1 MTTDTLIIDAE
12 VNSDSPQPTELA
24 GSSNSLGEVASTAD
38 PDVLDKKASYASL
51 LEDSS
56 PLVSF
61 PSEGIDHCDNKKVFQ
76 LSQLCRD
83 LIELT
88 KPRIVIMIL
97 VTTIATALIG
107 AGQALGMPALIWLL
121 MGTGLIAA
129 SAGTANQVWE
139 RQIDKRMTRTADRP
153 LAAARLPSRVGSIF
167 AGVLGI
173 AGSVIL
179 FSKFSATPAM
189 VGAATWLLYVL
200 VYTPMKTRTA
210 WNTSVGAVAGA
221 LPMLMGYTAAG
232 GELTDATGWL
242 LVGILAAWQYPH
254 FMAIA
259 WMYRKQYAEAGFQ
272 MSTTVDPTGKSAG
285 IQSVMGSILLIG
297 CACALCWMRS
307 TITGAGIASICTLVV
322 SWPMLNASIKF
333 LRSPDDQIARLL
345 LRKSLVVLPLVLAI
359 VTATLL
365 G

>member
-1 MTTDTLIIDAE
+1 
-12 VNSDSPQPTELA
+12 
-24 GSSNSLGEVASTAD
+24 
-38 PDVLDKKASYASL
+38 
-51 LEDSS
+51 
-56 PLVSF
+56 
-61 PSEGIDHCDNKKVFQ
+61 
-76 LSQLCRD
+76 
-83 LIELT
+83 
-88 KPRIVIMIL
+88 
-97 VTTIATALIG
+97 
-107 AGQALGMPALIWLL
+107 
-121 MGTGLIAA
+121 
-129 SAGTANQVWE
+129 
-139 RQIDKRMTRTADRP
+139 MTRTADRP
-153 LAAARLPSRVGSIF
+153 LAAARLPSRVGSVF